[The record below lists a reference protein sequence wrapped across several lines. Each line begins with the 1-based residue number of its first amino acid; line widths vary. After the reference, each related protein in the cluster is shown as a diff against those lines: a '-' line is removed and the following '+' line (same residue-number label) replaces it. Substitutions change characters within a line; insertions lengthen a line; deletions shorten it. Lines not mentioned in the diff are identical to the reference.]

1 MIRLVRLATCGLLA
15 ACVLLAVFDEQA
27 VSLVLGLLLFAV
39 CGVLVLVLVVRR
51 RVRQQRRKALCS

>member
-27 VSLVLGLLLFAV
+27 VSLVLGLLLLAV
-39 CGVLVLVLVVRR
+39 CGVLVVRR
-51 RVRQQRRKALCS
+51 RVRQQRRKALCR

>member
-27 VSLVLGLLLFAV
+27 VSLVLGLLFLAM
-39 CGVLVLVLVVRR
+39 CGVLVLVVRR
-51 RVRQQRRKALCS
+51 RVRQQRRKALCR